1 MNSAAVYKTTRTN
14 YQMKPK
20 LHLICEQNKREV
32 HGSLRVQEEV
42 ARRLRNIN
50 IIRTDYKQTESNI
63 KNKIYT
69 LLMFPIRVFLRSRN
83 CSINHFFHQ
92 NFAYIICL
100 LPIRNPIVTC
110 YDLIFFKDKYVS
122 PFQRTFNNLCLNGM
136 KRADKIITGSEFS
149 KKDIVE
155 CLNIESS
162 KVKVAPF
169 AYDSELYKQT
179 ETGLSDKYGLR
190 NNKIVLYVGSEQKRK
205 NVDKILKA
213 IALVKKKCPGIVFVK
228 VGKPGESSAREKL
241 MDLIYGLK
249 IDENVRFIDYIE
261 EEDLPPIY
269 NMADVFV
276 FPSSYEGFG
285 LPVIEAMACGCPV
298 ITTKKTSLVEVAG
311 DAAICVD
318 PNDIEELARMI
329 IRVLDD
335 KEVAEKLRKKG
346 LLQAKKFRWET
357 TVKVI
362 EQVYRNTL
370 NGH

>member
-1 MNSAAVYKTTRTN
+1 MARTKYPMRSN
-14 YQMKPK
+14 
-20 LHLICEQNKREV
+20 LHLICEQNKREI

-42 ARRLRNIN
+42 ARRLRKFN

-69 LLMFPIRVFLRSRN
+69 LFIFPIRVFLRSKI

-92 NFAYIICL
+92 NFAYIIYL

-110 YDLIFFKDKYVS
+110 YDLISFKDKYVS
-122 PFQRTFNNLCLNGM
+122 PFQMAFNKLCLNGM
-136 KRADKIITGSEFS
+136 KRADRIITGSEFS
-149 KKDIVE
+149 KKDIVGY
-155 CLNIESS
+155 LNIEYS

-169 AYDSELYKQT
+169 AYDSELYRPS
-179 ETGLSDKYGLR
+179 ERGLPEKYGLG
-190 NNKIVLYVGSEQKRK
+190 NNNRIVLYVGSEQKRK
-205 NVDKILKA
+205 NVDKILEA
-213 IALVKKKCPGIVFVK
+213 IALIKKKYHDIVFVK
-228 VGKPGESSAREKL
+228 VGKPGESNSRERL
-241 MDLIYGLK
+241 MDLVCGLK
-249 IDENVRFIDYIE
+249 IEENVQFIDFME
-261 EEDLPPIY
+261 EEDLPVVY
-269 NMADVFV
+269 SMADVFV

-318 PNDIEELARMI
+318 PNDIGELARMI
-329 IRVLDD
+329 IKVLDD
-335 KEVAEKLRKKG
+335 GKVADKLRKKG

-357 TVKVI
+357 TVRMI

-370 NGH
+370 DGH